1 MELLLKKEHVIY
13 YDLLNILAA
22 FGVVAMHFNG
32 LTHAYSHTW
41 AWRQAFAVDC
51 IFYWAVPVFFMLT
64 GATLMD
70 YREKYDTKT
79 FFKKRFSKTL
89 IPFIAWSLIALV
101 WKVATKQM
109 EAPIRPRSLINLII
123 NTQII
128 DVYWFFIPLFAVYLC
143 IPVLSLLRKNQQ
155 ALLYMTFAAITFNV
169 VLPFFASLVG
179 INWNS
184 SLSFSLLS
192 GYLVYPVL
200 GYLLSQNELGKKQR
214 LLIYAGGVIG
224 TCWRY
229 IATVFASDAAGELV
243 RQGWGYVGLPCL
255 LEAVAV
261 FVFFK
266 HLKLRSLANS
276 PRAQSLVS
284 KVASCSFGVY
294 LLHMIVFW
302 YGLQLT
308 GLNGESIIWRTLGPV
323 VAYLICLAITLIAKP
338 IPFVKALLP

>member
-1 MELLLKKEHVIY
+1 
-13 YDLLNILAA
+13 
-22 FGVVAMHFNG
+22 
-32 LTHAYSHTW
+32 
-41 AWRQAFAVDC
+41 
-51 IFYWAVPVFFMLT
+51 MLT

-109 EAPIRPRSLINLII
+109 EAPIGPRSLINLII

-308 GLNGESIIWRTLGPV
+308 GLNGENIIWRTLGPV

>member
-1 MELLLKKEHVIY
+1 
-13 YDLLNILAA
+13 
-22 FGVVAMHFNG
+22 
-32 LTHAYSHTW
+32 
-41 AWRQAFAVDC
+41 
-51 IFYWAVPVFFMLT
+51 MLT

-109 EAPIRPRSLINLII
+109 EAPIGPRSLINLII

>member
-1 MELLLKKEHVIY
+1 MKKERVIY

-109 EAPIRPRSLINLII
+109 EAPIGPRSLINLII

-184 SLSFSLLS
+184 SLSFSLFS

-214 LLIYAGGVIG
+214 LLIYAEGVIG

>member
-1 MELLLKKEHVIY
+1 MKKERVIY

-109 EAPIRPRSLINLII
+109 EAPIGPRSLINLII

-143 IPVLSLLRKNQQ
+143 IPALSLLRKKQQ
-155 ALLYMTFAAITFNV
+155 ALLYMMFAAITFNV
-169 VLPFFASLVG
+169 VLPFFALLVG

-184 SLSFSLLS
+184 SLSFPLLN

-200 GYLLSQNELGKKQR
+200 GYLLSQNELSKKQR
-214 LLIYAGGVIG
+214 LLLYIGGIIG

-229 IATVFASDAAGELV
+229 VATIIASDAAGELV
-243 RQGWGYVGLPCL
+243 RQGWGYMSLPCL
-255 LEAVAV
+255 LEAVPV

-266 HLKLRSLANS
+266 HLKLRSLVNS
-276 PRAQSLVS
+276 PRTQSLVS

-308 GLNGESIIWRTLGPV
+308 GLNGGDLAWRVIGPFAAYAVCLLLTYLGKQIPV
-323 VAYLICLAITLIAKP
+323 LRY
-338 IPFVKALLP
+338 LLP

>member
-1 MELLLKKEHVIY
+1 MKQDRVLY

-41 AWRQAFAVDC
+41 AWRQAFAVNC

-79 FFKKRFSKTL
+79 FFRKRFSKTL
-89 IPFIAWSLIALV
+89 IPFIAWSLIALT

-109 EAPIRPRSLINLII
+109 EPPIGPRSLINLVI

-143 IPVLSLLRKNQQ
+143 MPALSLLSKSQR
-155 ALLYMTFAAITFNV
+155 ALLYMTFTALVCNV
-169 VLPFFASLVG
+169 ILPFFASLIG
-179 INWNS
+179 IDWNS
-184 SLSFSLLS
+184 SLSFPLLS

-200 GYLLSQNELGKKQR
+200 GYLLSRNELDKKQR
-214 LLIYAGGVIG
+214 LLLYAGGIIG

-229 IATVFASDAAGELV
+229 GATVFASDAAGELV
-243 RQGWGYVGLPCL
+243 RRGWGYVSLPCL
-255 LEAVAV
+255 LEAAAV

-266 HLKLRSLANS
+266 QLKLKALTSS
-276 PRAQSLVS
+276 PTAQSLVS

-308 GLNGESIIWRTLGPV
+308 GLNGGDLTWRIIGPF
-323 VAYLICLAITLIAKP
+323 VAYGVCLVLTYLGKQLP
-338 IPFVKALLP
+338 ILRCLLP

>member
-1 MELLLKKEHVIY
+1 
-13 YDLLNILAA
+13 
-22 FGVVAMHFNG
+22 
-32 LTHAYSHTW
+32 
-41 AWRQAFAVDC
+41 
-51 IFYWAVPVFFMLT
+51 MLT

-109 EAPIRPRSLINLII
+109 EAPIGPRSLINLII

-155 ALLYMTFAAITFNV
+155 ALLYMMFAAITFNV

>member
-1 MELLLKKEHVIY
+1 MKKERVIY

-32 LTHAYSHTW
+32 LTHAYSHTR

-89 IPFIAWSLIALV
+89 IPFISWSLLALV
-101 WKVATKQM
+101 WKVATKQI
-109 EAPIRPRSLINLII
+109 ESPIGPRSLINLII

-143 IPVLSLLRKNQQ
+143 IPALSLLRKNQQ
-155 ALLYMTFAAITFNV
+155 ALLYMTLAAIAFNV
-169 VLPFFASLVG
+169 ILPFFASLVG

-184 SLSFSLLS
+184 SLSFPLLS

-200 GYLLSQNELGKKQR
+200 GYLLSQNELGKQQR
-214 LLIYAGGVIG
+214 LLLYVGGIAG

-229 IATVFASDAAGELV
+229 VATVFASDAAGELV
-243 RQGWGYVGLPCL
+243 RQGWGYVSLPCL

-276 PRAQSLVS
+276 PGAQSLVS

-308 GLNGESIIWRTLGPV
+308 GLNGGDLAWRVIGPFAAYGVCLLLTYLGKQIPV
-323 VAYLICLAITLIAKP
+323 LRN
-338 IPFVKALLP
+338 LLP

>member
-1 MELLLKKEHVIY
+1 MEILLKKERVLY

-70 YREKYDTKT
+70 YCEKYDTKT

-89 IPFIAWSLIALV
+89 VPFIAWSLIALI
-101 WKVATKQM
+101 WKVTTKQM
-109 EAPIRPRSLINLII
+109 EPPVGPRSLINLII

-155 ALLYMTFAAITFNV
+155 ALLYMTLAFIAFNV
-169 VLPFFASLVG
+169 ILPFFASLVG

-184 SLSFSLLS
+184 SLSFPLLS
-192 GYLVYPVL
+192 SYLVYPVL
-200 GYLLSQNELGKKQR
+200 GYLLSRNELGKKQR
-214 LLIYAGGVIG
+214 LLLYAGGIIG

-229 IATVFASDAAGELV
+229 VATVCASDAAGELV

-276 PRAQSLVS
+276 PRVQSLVS

-308 GLNGESIIWRTLGPV
+308 GLDGGDMAWRVIGPFAAYAVCLLLTYLGKQVPV
-323 VAYLICLAITLIAKP
+323 LRH
-338 IPFVKALLP
+338 LLP

>member
-1 MELLLKKEHVIY
+1 
-13 YDLLNILAA
+13 
-22 FGVVAMHFNG
+22 
-32 LTHAYSHTW
+32 
-41 AWRQAFAVDC
+41 
-51 IFYWAVPVFFMLT
+51 MLT

-101 WKVATKQM
+101 WKVAIKQM
-109 EAPIRPRSLINLII
+109 EAPIGPRSLINLII

-143 IPVLSLLRKNQQ
+143 IPALSLLRKKQQ
-155 ALLYMTFAAITFNV
+155 ALLYMTFAAIIFNV

-184 SLSFSLLS
+184 SLSFPLLS

-200 GYLLSQNELGKKQR
+200 GYLLSQNELSKKQR
-214 LLIYAGGVIG
+214 LLLYVGGIIG

-229 IATVFASDAAGELV
+229 VATIIASDAAGELV
-243 RQGWGYVGLPCL
+243 RQGWGYVSLPCL

-266 HLKLRSLANS
+266 HLKLRLLANS

-284 KVASCSFGVY
+284 KVTSCSFGVY

-302 YGLQLT
+302 YGLKLT
-308 GLNGESIIWRTLGPV
+308 GLNGSDLAWRVIGPFAAYAVCLLLTYLGKQIPV
-323 VAYLICLAITLIAKP
+323 LRY
-338 IPFVKALLP
+338 LLP

>member
-1 MELLLKKEHVIY
+1 
-13 YDLLNILAA
+13 
-22 FGVVAMHFNG
+22 
-32 LTHAYSHTW
+32 
-41 AWRQAFAVDC
+41 
-51 IFYWAVPVFFMLT
+51 MLT

-109 EAPIRPRSLINLII
+109 EAPIGPRSLINLII

-214 LLIYAGGVIG
+214 LLIYAEGVIG

>member
-1 MELLLKKEHVIY
+1 MELLLKKERVIY

-109 EAPIRPRSLINLII
+109 EAPTGPRSLINLII

-143 IPVLSLLRKNQQ
+143 IPALSLLRKKQQ

-184 SLSFSLLS
+184 SLSFPLLS

-200 GYLLSQNELGKKQR
+200 GYLLSQNELGKKQQ
-214 LLIYAGGVIG
+214 LLLYVGGIIG

-229 IATVFASDAAGELV
+229 VATIIASDAAGELV

-276 PRAQSLVS
+276 SRTQSRIS

-308 GLNGESIIWRTLGPV
+308 GLNGGDLAWRVIGPFAAYGVCLLLTYLGKQIPV
-323 VAYLICLAITLIAKP
+323 LHH
-338 IPFVKALLP
+338 LLP

>member
-1 MELLLKKEHVIY
+1 MKKERVIY

-32 LTHAYSHTW
+32 LTHAYSHTR

-101 WKVATKQM
+101 WKVATKQI
-109 EAPIRPRSLINLII
+109 EAPIGPRSLINLII

-143 IPVLSLLRKNQQ
+143 IPALSLLRKNQQ
-155 ALLYMTFAAITFNV
+155 ALLYMTLAAIAFNV
-169 VLPFFASLVG
+169 ILPFFASLVG

-184 SLSFSLLS
+184 SLSFPLLS

-200 GYLLSQNELGKKQR
+200 GYLLSQNELGKQQR
-214 LLIYAGGVIG
+214 LLLYVGGIAG

-229 IATVFASDAAGELV
+229 VATVFASDAAGELV
-243 RQGWGYVGLPCL
+243 RQGWGYVSLPCL

-276 PRAQSLVS
+276 PGAQSLVS

-308 GLNGESIIWRTLGPV
+308 GLNGGDLAWRVIGPFAAYGVCLLLTYLGKQIPV
-323 VAYLICLAITLIAKP
+323 LRN
-338 IPFVKALLP
+338 LLP